1 VRHPWLLG
9 AVVLSVAAP
18 TSWQRLKWPLLILWA
33 TPAAL
38 TVLAIPFAP
47 DPAVYVTWSAIFLAP
62 LVIALRRRRRA
73 QPARQPG
80 QLPQL

>member
-1 VRHPWLLG
+1 MLG

-73 QPARQPG
+73 QPVRQPW